1 MTLGSVSNITVTPG
15 GETKPQNLK
24 EAAEAFEGL
33 LLAEMLRSV
42 REAGGTSMAG
52 GEGDASASGLL
63 DHAESM
69 LATHLAKAG
78 GLGLSDTIMKQLGGQ
93 QLHDTK
99 VVQKETAIGS

>member
-1 MTLGSVSNITVTPG
+1 MTIAGISSVTPG
-15 GETKPQNLK
+15 GETKPKDLK

-42 REAGGTSMAG
+42 REAGGSSIAG

-69 LATHLAKAG
+69 LATHLSKAG
-78 GLGLSDTIMKQLGGQ
+78 GLGLSSAIVNQFGGKIRGN
-93 QLHDTK
+93 LPA
-99 VVQKETAIGS
+99 QKEHSIGS